1 MKEGEVVVSI
11 IVPIVIGPLFIFFKS
26 LWDRYN
32 IKKEEIKKIEYDEN
46 ITRIREQLNLFY
58 WPLLI
63 KLKCLNHLNYSEST
77 NENVELQ
84 EIFLNDS
91 MSETNDTKFLKNN
104 KRKKRK
110 KGKICG
116 NNIMINGEFVLCNGV
131 VHNPDIFT
139 YCQKCELKK
148 GKKAMSDFS
157 DSDLDNV
164 IKKRKSI
171 LQTDITIDIEEE
183 LEWEDMRRTTIKK
196 KKTEEN
202 IKLSVESPKRIKI
215 DVVDETSGT
224 SSSSKKSSESNVS
237 RNIPHEDKLNKKTIH
252 IEKLLKHELDHK
264 IIFLAM
270 EIKKI
275 IENSIS
281 IIKPNRKLGKELV
294 RFIRFVETMS
304 IIDSYNHKKKENNNK
319 YKNYT
324 YGDLGVINNTK
335 KLIRIIYGNLN
346 LLLDEEQKVKD
357 EYLNIYS
364 ISE

>member
-1 MKEGEVVVSI
+1 MKEIVVSI

-32 IKKEEIKKIEYDEN
+32 IKKEEIRKIEYDEN
-46 ITRIREQLNLFY
+46 ITRIREQLNMFY

-63 KLKCLNHLNYSEST
+63 KLKCLNHLNYSET
-77 NENVELQ
+77 VHENVELQ

-91 MSETNDTKFLKNN
+91 MSETNETNILKNN

-110 KGKICG
+110 RGKICG
-116 NNIMINGEFVLCNGV
+116 NNIIINGEFVLCNSI

-148 GKKAMSDFS
+148 GKKTMSDFS
-157 DSDLDNV
+157 DSDLDNI
-164 IKKRKSI
+164 IKKKKSI
-171 LQTDITIDIEEE
+171 LQTNIDIEEE
-183 LEWEDMRRTTIKK
+183 CDYMKNPTIKNK
-196 KKTEEN
+196 EEN
-202 IKLSVESPKRIKI
+202 IKLIVESPIKI

-224 SSSSKKSSESNVS
+224 SSSSKKSSESNIS
-237 RNIPHEDKLNKKTIH
+237 RNIPEEDKLTKKTIH

-264 IIFLAM
+264 IILLAI
-270 EIKKI
+270 EIKQI

-281 IIKPNRKLGKELV
+281 LIKPNRKLGKELV

-304 IIDSYNHKKKENNNK
+304 IIDSYNHKRNEKNK
-319 YKNYT
+319 TYT

-335 KLIRIIYGNLN
+335 KLIRIIYDNLN
-346 LLLDEEQKVKD
+346 LLLDEEQKVKE
-357 EYLNIYS
+357 EYLNVY
-364 ISE
+364 E

>member
-32 IKKEEIKKIEYDEN
+32 IKKEEIRKIEYEEN

-116 NNIMINGEFVLCNGV
+116 NNIMINGEFVLCNSI

-148 GKKAMSDFS
+148 GKKTMSDFS

-171 LQTDITIDIEEE
+171 LQPDITINIEEEE
-183 LEWEDMRRTTIKK
+183 LEWEDMRKTTQ
-196 KKTEEN
+196 EN
-202 IKLSVESPKRIKI
+202 IKFAVESPKRIKI

-224 SSSSKKSSESNVS
+224 SSSSKKSSESNIS
-237 RNIPHEDKLNKKTIH
+237 RNIPQEDKLNKKTIH

-264 IIFLAM
+264 IILLAT
-270 EIKKI
+270 EIKQI

-304 IIDSYNHKKKENNNK
+304 IIDSYNHKRKEKNNNKK

-335 KLIRIIYGNLN
+335 KLIRIIYDNLN
-346 LLLDEEQKVKD
+346 LLLDEEQKVKE
-357 EYLNIYS
+357 EYLNDYAIT
-364 ISE
+364 E